1 MGDTPPQQRSS
12 GWTVPGGSFAFSRGH
27 ATLGGVTRLHH
38 EEGPPLDE
46 EIAGW
51 AAGDDTSMG
60 SLLDLFG
67 SRSFAVLLVI
77 LLAPSALPV
86 PTGGVTHILEI
97 AAMLIALQLTIGMRE
112 IWLPKKWRA
121 HQVNT
126 QGKFLRALIG
136 FVRRVDRVAKP
147 RMSYLFGSRFSHI
160 VFGAVVIVGVLG
172 AFVAPPFSGLDT
184 LPSLGVVLVSLS
196 MLFRDVIIAAVGIV
210 VLTAGIVLEVVL
222 GRAALGALQSM
233 WPF

>member
-1 MGDTPPQQRSS
+1 MGDTPPQRRSS

-27 ATLGGVTRLHH
+27 ATLGDVTRLHH

-86 PTGGVTHILEI
+86 PTGGVTHLLEI

-126 QGKFLRALIG
+126 EGKFLRALIG

-160 VFGAVVIVGVLG
+160 LG

-210 VLTAGIVLEVVL
+210 VLTAGIGLEVVL